1 MNSVTIIGN
10 TSKGKKVNV
19 PLSERE
25 LRELKTNLDEF
36 ITEYDEYLDDEYKFF
51 LKKLSAKLLYYI
63 VGSKNDF

>member
-1 MNSVTIIGN
+1 MNGVTIIGN
-10 TSKGKKVNV
+10 SSKGKKVDV
-19 PLSERE
+19 PLGERE
-25 LRELKTNLDEF
+25 LRELKSNLDEF